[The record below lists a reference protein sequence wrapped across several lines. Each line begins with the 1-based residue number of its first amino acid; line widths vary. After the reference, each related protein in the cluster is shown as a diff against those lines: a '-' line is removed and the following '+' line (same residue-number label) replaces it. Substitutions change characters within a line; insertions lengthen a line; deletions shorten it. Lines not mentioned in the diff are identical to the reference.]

1 MGFLFLADARKK
13 ADTVCKQHTSP
24 FVAVIRGL
32 CISPGTSKPYAPG
45 ALNSLSTFGFRG
57 EGQSSILGLHQTVV
71 LMSMTALASAAE
83 LGCLEISSRTAKSRE
98 TWSIIV
104 KGGSCLYSG
113 PAVRWRRESS
123 GTVVCVRDAFYNVS
137 AFVKVFWTPH
147 H

>member
-1 MGFLFLADARKK
+1 
-13 ADTVCKQHTSP
+13 
-24 FVAVIRGL
+24 
-32 CISPGTSKPYAPG
+32 
-45 ALNSLSTFGFRG
+45 
-57 EGQSSILGLHQTVV
+57 
-71 LMSMTALASAAE
+71 MSMTALASAAE